1 MKPSASDRQVSGTPV
16 RTCVGCRRRA
26 PQGDLLRV
34 VCEESRLMPDPER
47 RRPGRGAYVHLTQEC
62 VTAAIARKAFGR
74 ALRIGGGLDP
84 SDLERALEQLTE
96 PNVGSVGMTT
106 R

>member
-1 MKPSASDRQVSGTPV
+1 MVCD
-16 RTCVGCRRRA
+16 
-26 PQGDLLRV
+26 QG
-34 VCEESRLMPDPER
+34 RLIPDPAR

>member
-1 MKPSASDRQVSGTPV
+1 M
-16 RTCVGCRRRA
+16 
-26 PQGDLLRV
+26 
-34 VCEESRLMPDPER
+34 
-47 RRPGRGAYVHLTQEC
+47 
-62 VTAAIARKAFGR
+62 AAIARKAFGR
-74 ALRIGGGLDP
+74 ALRAGGGLDP

>member
-1 MKPSASDRQVSGTPV
+1 MKPPASDHMVPGSPV

-34 VCEESRLMPDPER
+34 VCVEGRLVPDPER
-47 RRPGRGAYVHLTQEC
+47 RRPGRGAYVHLSREC

-74 ALRIGGGLDP
+74 ALRAGGGLDP
-84 SDLERALEQLTE
+84 RDLELAVEQLTE

>member
-1 MKPSASDRQVSGTPV
+1 MKPSASDRMVSGTPV
-16 RTCVGCRRRA
+16 RTCVGCRRRV

-34 VCEESRLMPDPER
+34 VCDQGRLIPDPAR

>member
-1 MKPSASDRQVSGTPV
+1 MHTNKSFIGSLFDLSFSEFVTTQIIKIVYVLLIVASLDDAQL
-16 RTCVGCRRRA
+16 
-26 PQGDLLRV
+26 QD
-34 VCEESRLMPDPER
+34 M
-47 RRPGRGAYVHLTQEC
+47 
-62 VTAAIARKAFGR
+62 AAIARKAFGR

>member
-1 MKPSASDRQVSGTPV
+1 MNPPASDRVVSTNPV
-16 RTCVGCRRRA
+16 RTCVGCRRRV

-34 VCEESRLMPDPER
+34 VCDEGRLVPDPTR

-62 VTAAIARKAFGR
+62 VTTAIARKAFGR
-74 ALRIGGGLDP
+74 ALRAGGGLDP
-84 SDLERALEQLTE
+84 SDLEHALEQLTA